1 MATPVTGVLQT
12 RIHSAEELTAA
23 IKTLGDH
30 GDVLSVHLW
39 SPDVVSVWEDFKSLY
54 KFVVAAGGAVT
65 DERGRLLV
73 IKRLG
78 IWDLPKGK
86 VEPDEAIEVAA
97 IREVQE
103 ECGLKELRIIAP
115 MASTWHTYERKGR
128 MHLKRTDWFLM
139 HGTSKEELT
148 PQTDEDIEEV
158 RWMDAAEVSQ
168 MKGVTYPSLRA
179 VVDEWEKA
187 K

>member
-1 MATPVTGVLQT
+1 MEAPATGVLQA
-12 RIHSAEELTAA
+12 RIHVAEELIAA

-30 GDVLSVHLW
+30 TDVLSAHLW
-39 SPDVVSVWEDFKSLY
+39 SPDVEGVWNHFRSLY

-65 DERGRLLV
+65 DEAGRLLA

-86 VEPDEAIEVAA
+86 VEPDEAIEAAA

-103 ECGLKELRIIAP
+103 ECGLNELEIIAP
-115 MASTWHTYERKGR
+115 MASTWHTYERKGK

-139 HGTSKEELT
+139 QGTSKEELI
-148 PQTDEDIEEV
+148 PQADEDIEEV
-158 RWMDAAEVSQ
+158 RWMDATEVAK
-168 MKGVTYPSLRA
+168 MKEVTYPSLRA
-179 VVDEWEKA
+179 VVEEWEKA
-187 K
+187 N